1 MPHRDSDRTG
11 RALELARRMSR
22 EITSFFSPSGGVPP
36 QRGHSS
42 RDAPASAS
50 NGMVQEQ
57 ESEEEAGEE
66 EGGDEEEGE
75 EEEGE
80 EEEGEEEEGKE
91 EEGDDDSSDDDRR
104 PIGTCKRSAGNRIP
118 DSSDEEGAHLDSPSN
133 KQQKS

>member
-80 EEEGEEEEGKE
+80 EEEGEEEEGEE

>member
-1 MPHRDSDRTG
+1 
-11 RALELARRMSR
+11 MSR

-66 EGGDEEEGE
+66 EGGDEEE
-75 EEEGE
+75 
-80 EEEGEEEEGKE
+80 
-91 EEGDDDSSDDDRR
+91 
-104 PIGTCKRSAGNRIP
+104 C
-118 DSSDEEGAHLDSPSN
+118 
-133 KQQKS
+133 

>member
-80 EEEGEEEEGKE
+80 EEEGEEEEGEE

-118 DSSDEEGAHLDSPSN
+118 DSSDEEGAHLNSPAN

>member
-11 RALELARRMSR
+11 RDLELARRMSR

-80 EEEGEEEEGKE
+80 EEEGEEEEGE
-91 EEGDDDSSDDDRR
+91 EE
-104 PIGTCKRSAGNRIP
+104 A
-118 DSSDEEGAHLDSPSN
+118 EEF
-133 KQQKS
+133 